1 MNRNEIMQVIEMAP
15 TIEAVEN
22 VYMTKSAGEAVAWPT
37 VFHIFEEGVRDMDI
51 RSGYLP
57 GEHIFGHKTIG
68 FFGGNAEKGMPTLMA
83 TINLFDEF
91 TGAPIGILEGAYI
104 TGVRT
109 GAAGAIG
116 AKYLARK
123 NSETLFVLGA
133 GNQAAYQIG
142 AMITAFSGLKKV
154 YVADLLFP
162 ENAIKF
168 VSEIKD
174 RLQSELGTTID
185 L

>member
-1 MNRNEIMQVIEMAP
+1 MQVIEMAP

-57 GEHIFGHKTIG
+57 GEHIFGHKT
-68 FFGGNAEKGMPTLMA
+68 
-83 TINLFDEF
+83 
-91 TGAPIGILEGAYI
+91 
-104 TGVRT
+104 
-109 GAAGAIG
+109 IG

>member
-37 VFHIFEEGVRDMDI
+37 VFHIF
-51 RSGYLP
+51 
-57 GEHIFGHKTIG
+57 
-68 FFGGNAEKGMPTLMA
+68 
-83 TINLFDEF
+83 
-91 TGAPIGILEGAYI
+91 EGAYI